1 VEIRARG
8 ESMTEATAAVH
19 EEADQ
24 LKKFRFTR
32 EMMRGPIY
40 RKYEKAINAIWN
52 PRDIDY
58 SQDVED
64 WATLS
69 DHRRAALL
77 GLTVRFFAGEQAV
90 AENLIPMIQAAWAL
104 ERFDWL
110 MYLSTFVMEE
120 CKHAEFFA
128 QWHERVPGI
137 LEPQELAPYFLE
149 RTTTVDPT
157 GRFELKEVVHEGIPR
172 YAGELTAAV
181 DTKDRQKIERAFL
194 RFLTLYNAHV
204 EGVLTMPSYEIV
216 VDACTAW
223 AVLPALKQGYRRI
236 LSDEGRHI
244 TFGTSAVRTLL
255 DRNPE
260 WEQLVHDVFAEFRG
274 TIVGLVE
281 YQKAVPELDLQ
292 KYQQGKV
299 RHYRNRCREM
309 GVIPDDALI
318 QQILDPSIDFV
329 VGVTAG

>member
-1 VEIRARG
+1 MAQ
-8 ESMTEATAAVH
+8 ATAPMPQ
-19 EEADQ
+19 EADN
-24 LKKFRFTR
+24 LKKFHFTR
-32 EMMRGPIY
+32 EMMRGGIY

-52 PRDIDY
+52 PRELDY

-64 WATLS
+64 WATLAEE
-69 DHRRAALL
+69 RRDALL

-90 AENLIPMIQAAWAL
+90 AENLIPMIEAAGAL

-110 MYLSTFVMEE
+110 MYLSTFMMEE

-128 QWHERVPGI
+128 QWHDRVPGI
-137 LEPQELAPYFLE
+137 LEPEELAPYFQE
-149 RTTTVDPT
+149 RAKTIDPT
-157 GRFELKEVVHEGIPR
+157 GRFELKEVVHEGLPR
-172 YAGELTAAV
+172 YARELTAAV
-181 DTKDRQKIERAFL
+181 QAQDREQIERAFL

-223 AVLPALKQGYRRI
+223 DVLPTLRQGYRRI

-255 DRNPE
+255 AEHPD
-260 WEQLVHDVFAEFRG
+260 WEQVVHDVFDEFRG

-281 YQKAVPELDLQ
+281 YQKTVPELDLQ
-292 KYQQGKV
+292 KYQVGKV

-309 GVIPDDALI
+309 GVTPDETMVN
-318 QQILDPSIDFV
+318 QILDPSIDFV

>member
-1 VEIRARG
+1 M
-8 ESMTEATAAVH
+8 SEATAVLQ
-19 EEADQ
+19 EAENH
-24 LKKFRFTR
+24 KKFHFTR
-32 EMMRGPIY
+32 EMMRGDAY

-52 PRDIDY
+52 PRDLDY
-58 SQDVED
+58 SQDVDD

-69 DHRRAALL
+69 AQRREALL

-90 AENLIPMIQAAWAL
+90 AENLVPPLEAAWAL
-104 ERFDWL
+104 GRFDWL

-128 QWHERVPGI
+128 VWHERVAGI
-137 LEPQELAPYFLE
+137 LEPEELEPYFLE
-149 RTTTVDPT
+149 REKTVDPT

-172 YAGELTAAV
+172 YARELTQAANGG
-181 DTKDRQKIERAFL
+181 DRETIERALL
-194 RFLTLYNAHV
+194 RFLTLYNGHV

-216 VDACTAW
+216 VDTCTAW
-223 AVLPALKQGYRRI
+223 NALPALKQGYRRI
-236 LSDEGRHI
+236 MSDEGRHI
-244 TFGTSAVRTLL
+244 TFGTSVVRELL
-255 DRNPE
+255 GAHPD
-260 WEQLVHDVFAEFRG
+260 WEQLVHDVFDEFRG

-292 KYQQGKV
+292 KYQVGKV

-309 GVIPDDALI
+309 GVTADETLI
-318 QQILDPSIDFV
+318 EQILDPSIDFV

>member
-1 VEIRARG
+1 
-8 ESMTEATAAVH
+8 MTETKAAAQGEV
-19 EEADQ
+19 DN
-24 LKKFRFTR
+24 LKKFHFTR
-32 EMMRGPIY
+32 EMMRGSVY
-40 RKYEKAINAIWN
+40 RKYEKAINAFWN
-52 PRDIDY
+52 PRDLDY
-58 SQDVED
+58 STDVED
-64 WATLS
+64 WATLPE
-69 DHRRAALL
+69 HRRAALL

-90 AENLIPMIQAAWAL
+90 AENLTPMLQAAWAL
-104 ERFDWL
+104 GRFDWL

-128 QWHERVPGI
+128 QWHERVAGI
-137 LEPQELAPYFLE
+137 LEPEELAPYFLE
-149 RTTTVDPT
+149 RATTVDPS
-157 GRFELKEVVHEGIPR
+157 GRFELREVVHEGIPR
-172 YAGELTAAV
+172 YARELTAAV
-181 DTKDRQKIERAFL
+181 DTEDREKIERAFL

-216 VDACTAW
+216 VDTCTAW
-223 AVLPALKQGYRRI
+223 NALPALKQGYRRI
-236 LSDEGRHI
+236 MSDEGRHI

-255 DRNPE
+255 EQHPE
-260 WEQLVHDVFAEFRG
+260 WDQLVHDVFDEFRG

-292 KYQQGKV
+292 KYQVGKV

-309 GVIPDDALI
+309 GVTPDETLI

>member
-1 VEIRARG
+1 
-8 ESMTEATAAVH
+8 MTQTH
-19 EEADQ
+19 PSNGH
-24 LKKFRFTR
+24 KFHFTR
-32 EMMRGPIY
+32 EMMRGPVY

-52 PRDIDY
+52 PRDLDY

-64 WATLS
+64 WGSLS
-69 DHRRAALL
+69 ESRREALL

-90 AENLIPMIQAAWAL
+90 AENLVPMIEAAWAL
-104 ERFDWL
+104 DRFDWL

-120 CKHAEFFA
+120 CKHSEFFA
-128 QWHERVPGI
+128 VWHERVAGI
-137 LEPQELAPYFLE
+137 LEPDELAPYFLE
-149 RTTTVDPT
+149 REKTVDPT

-172 YAGELTAAV
+172 YAHELNAAV
-181 DTKDRQKIERAFL
+181 QSGDRESIERAFL
-194 RFLTLYNAHV
+194 RFLTLYNGHV

-216 VDACTAW
+216 VDSCTAW
-223 AVLPALKQGYRRI
+223 GALPALRQGYRRI

-244 TFGTSAVRTLL
+244 TFGTSVVRELL
-255 DRNPE
+255 GQHPD
-260 WEQLVHDVFAEFRG
+260 WEQLVHDVFDEFRG

-292 KYQQGKV
+292 KYQVGKV

-309 GVIPDDALI
+309 GVAPDETLI
-318 QQILDPSIDFV
+318 EQILDPSIDFV

>member
-1 VEIRARG
+1 M
-8 ESMTEATAAVH
+8 SQATAAAL
-19 EEADQ
+19 EEADH
-24 LKKFRFTR
+24 LKKFHFTR

-52 PRDIDY
+52 PRDLDY

-69 DHRRAALL
+69 DDRRTALL

-90 AENLIPMIQAAWAL
+90 AENLIPTIEAAWKL
-104 ERFDWL
+104 DRFDWL

-128 QWHERVPGI
+128 RWHDQVPGI
-137 LEPQELAPYFLE
+137 LEPEELAPYFRE
-149 RTTTVDPT
+149 RAATVDPT

-172 YAGELTAAV
+172 YAQELTAAV
-181 DTKDRQKIERAFL
+181 ATDDRQTIERAFL

-223 AVLPALKQGYRRI
+223 NVLPALKQGYRRI

-244 TFGTSAVRTLL
+244 TFGTSVVRTLL
-255 DRNPE
+255 DQHPD
-260 WEQLVHDVFAEFRG
+260 WDQLVHDVFDEFRG

-292 KYQQGKV
+292 KYQEGKV

-309 GVIPDDALI
+309 GVTPDDTLV